1 MAEFDEPGAPAALRT
16 TIPQETYAGQSG
28 DRAGRAQN
36 TGVADDRPLS
46 RRRRLVGQFVC
57 PKINPDNSGLRTMDD
72 RRQETTDRRVS
83 FSKAVKALRRRRGM
97 AKSVVADALGMP
109 VRSYEYFESGRGR
122 LNVLRVHEV
131 ARILQA
137 DPFALLI
144 AVDIGSPDFAVRS
157 IDNKLASI
165 LVMAVADFDAAAAD
179 HIPLLD
185 PATLIGAFRK
195 VFEGLASQAR
205 ERAAAGSWRL
215 SIGSDEEPER
225 PDDWTDDGAD

>member
-1 MAEFDEPGAPAALRT
+1 M
-16 TIPQETYAGQSG
+16 
-28 DRAGRAQN
+28 N
-36 TGVADDRPLS
+36 
-46 RRRRLVGQFVC
+46 
-57 PKINPDNSGLRTMDD
+57 D
-72 RRQETTDRRVS
+72 RRNDLPDRRTS
-83 FSKAVKALRRRRGM
+83 FSKAVKALRRRRGLPK
-97 AKSVVADALGMP
+97 AFVADAMGMP

-165 LVMAVADFDAAAAD
+165 LVMAVADFDATAAD

-185 PATLIGAFRK
+185 PATLIAAFRRA
-195 VFEGLASQAR
+195 FEGLASQAL
-205 ERAAAGSWRL
+205 ERAAAGAWRL
-215 SIGSDEEPER
+215 SISPNGEAEGPEDRDE
-225 PDDWTDDGAD
+225 DGAD